1 MCIKQL
7 PARATMGFL
16 HNLYVI
22 VLSGSV
28 STHRLC
34 GATKTVP
41 RTKLVGPPPKL
52 SRVDSTISLPAS
64 HVDNA

>member
-1 MCIKQL
+1 MCVKQL
-7 PARATMGFL
+7 PARATLGFL
-16 HNLYVI
+16 HNLYAI

-41 RTKLVGPPPKL
+41 RTKLVRRLPKL
-52 SRVDSTISLPAS
+52 SGGDALPLPPFS
-64 HVDNA
+64 Y